1 MNTIQEFKP
10 GQIVYLEEGD
20 TRLYAEV
27 IQIVVSRQLCWAR
40 PLLLEI
46 KSGDELQITDLR
58 EAFDLLWSVGV
69 FRPALDVEVITLI
82 SQVLTEEPKAE
93 TTPNFC
99 KQKLHEFI
107 HRLWQTQS
115 DSNLYTKE

>member
-1 MNTIQEFKP
+1 MTQEFQP

-27 IQIVVSRQLCWAR
+27 IQIVVSRSLCWVR

-46 KSGDELQITDLR
+46 NSGDESQITDLR
-58 EAFDLLWSVGV
+58 EASDLLWSISL

-82 SQVLTEEPKAE
+82 SQVLLEEPKAQ
-93 TTPNFC
+93 TTSNLR
-99 KQKLHEFI
+99 KQQLHEFI
-107 HRLWQTQS
+107 NRVWQTQS
-115 DSNLYTKE
+115 SSNLHTE